1 MRVPLSWLK
10 EYVDIAVPPEEL
22 AAGLTLSGL
31 EVEKL
36 HVIGA
41 EWDKVYVGQITT
53 LERHPNADRLRVA
66 KVEYGAD
73 APLQVVTGAPNISLG
88 DKVPLALA
96 GANLIDGHNPAAG
109 RVTLKPG
116 KLRGVESQGMVCS
129 ELELGLS
136 QEHEG
141 ILILSPDAP
150 LGRPLQEVLGDVVLE
165 LDGTPVADAGHLSAL
180 LGGDRIG
187 QAIPVRVLRAGQAAT
202 LSVVVGER
210 PDPRGA

>member
-1 MRVPLSWLK
+1 MPMRVPLSWLK
-10 EYVDIAVPPEEL
+10 EYVDISVPAEEL

-53 LERHPNADRLRVA
+53 LERHPNADRLLVA
-66 KVEYGAD
+66 QVEYGAD

-96 GANLIDGHNPAAG
+96 GANLIDGHNPGAG

-116 KLRGVESQGMVCS
+116 KLRGVES
-129 ELELGLS
+129 
-136 QEHEG
+136 
-141 ILILSPDAP
+141 
-150 LGRPLQEVLGDVVLE
+150 
-165 LDGTPVADAGHLSAL
+165 
-180 LGGDRIG
+180 
-187 QAIPVRVLRAGQAAT
+187 
-202 LSVVVGER
+202 
-210 PDPRGA
+210 